1 MAYIL
6 IKNLFDTY
14 SSFRVMFGQ
23 GSLCKREQKE
33 ITPKWGKVVNSSCA
47 YLSTYTFLLIHL
59 VVSELCLNNL

>member
-1 MAYIL
+1 MKNNNRQFTQMAYIL

-33 ITPKWGKVVNSSCA
+33 ITPK
-47 YLSTYTFLLIHL
+47 
-59 VVSELCLNNL
+59 